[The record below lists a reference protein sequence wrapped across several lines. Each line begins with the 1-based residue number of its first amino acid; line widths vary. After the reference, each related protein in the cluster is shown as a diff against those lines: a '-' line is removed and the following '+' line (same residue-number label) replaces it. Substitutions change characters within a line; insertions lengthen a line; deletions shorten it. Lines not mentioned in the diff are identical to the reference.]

1 MNTHQFYEHYM
12 REQILVN
19 QRYDRRQRRNLE
31 DGGDDLLGFREE
43 VINPEPTEPLIGQL
57 LQTGGVS
64 ALQPSGIG
72 TGIVHGEDMEDED
85 QDGIEAQVEEEVS
98 RICNS
103 WTSRSTGSSSKR
115 GFEPGFT
122 ITSKRSKYEYV
133 GGHCDPNLAENTEA
147 RSTDGDASSPRLDL
161 DKFPP

>member
-1 MNTHQFYEHYM
+1 M
-12 REQILVN
+12 
-19 QRYDRRQRRNLE
+19 
-31 DGGDDLLGFREE
+31 
-43 VINPEPTEPLIGQL
+43 
-57 LQTGGVS
+57 

-72 TGIVHGEDMEDED
+72 TGIVHGEGMEDED

-98 RICNS
+98 RICNT

-133 GGHCDPNLAENTEA
+133 GGHCDSNLAENTEA